1 MSFQGRTISN
11 AFTSGMVLDT
21 LESMQNPAAYRYAR
35 NAILG
40 DKDSYGYGLSNEES
54 NELVA
59 TVGAAIVG
67 HTFVERL
74 NASIIFAEGDII
86 GYFDHDLD
94 EYKEIARAS
103 EFGCSW
109 GLNQCEFLDAEY
121 KSMQPCDELYVYFS
135 SNCTYYRI
143 NLSEMLNPVRKSALV
158 AAVKAG
164 NISKTNC
171 SHSCD
176 TFKLLNC
183 ICTPK
188 ITASTSE
195 NSGHSLESGV
205 YKFAVQLEDNEGN
218 KTNWGEVSQP
228 LYVGSK
234 SNQAGEVTS
243 SSISLNLTGLDCR
256 YDVVNIAV
264 INGYGRAEVVASRQY
279 STDGITFTY
288 YGQKGRAIDIEEI
301 VTKGKKYLRGRSL
314 EQKDSRL
321 YLYNIRQEKNPN
333 MQRRVFD
340 GARLQFITI
349 QTSAKLAERYNLKS
363 LAREENYM
371 FGVVYKYCDGTF
383 SPVFLMSPSGGGGG
397 SSSSSSS
404 SASQDGSTSSR
415 AALSQN
421 GDQPVS
427 GGDGGSGG
435 GSGGSGASGGSGSS
449 YVQGSVTPATGKE
462 EQYIRKRGNTRTG
475 CTANCGCSGSGCSSG
490 AGGGQNPNGLKPPSE
505 EAEFRKETEP
515 FNTSLGNWEES
526 AKCNDCHPPVCC
538 STDAE
543 GNVVI
548 TPLPDGGDCSG
559 CDEDEIAIAAD
570 GPDLEKTFAD
580 HTDDLTYWL
589 NDTTSKPTSSTIKE
603 AADNLIN
610 AVNNAEVV
618 ERIKASYT
626 IDTKVTTPGQGE
638 EPQET
643 GNSEVTIPQSAAK
656 NPRTE
661 NVTAQEIDNITGN
674 EKPEDPDILQS
685 SKTPATDSE
694 TPPTVKTST
703 EIPWGDYHHNITG
716 KADLDG
722 QIKIVEY
729 WNPRTVTTENLYPD
743 SKDCE
748 GQPIYGGKANSNV
761 ELFGSPTAV
770 QSPII
775 QPTSKGVPNRF
786 SPSSDPYYAADVR
799 HIGIQVTGVP
809 LPSNDEDW
817 FPKPLCP
824 NEPYRIVMVERDH
837 INATVQANCL
847 ATSCFLGESGGETFY
862 FGRHGMCSKDK
873 CDIHV
878 LNGDS
883 HLGTTGGSGYN
894 LHGLD
899 TNIGKVGLSGTK
911 IRKNA
916 LVNAQ
921 GYRYGLYA
929 EGKKPNDRLSGNRI
943 DQRGARQML
952 NANLFVP
959 EGGEFPINGISI
971 VEADEKNLPVTGST
985 YAVCNGYREKSV
997 FTEISG
1003 SLGAQED
1010 NSFKM
1015 DTMDHEVPISDAH
1028 GWNVS
1033 VIREV
1038 PDQYGA
1044 VPGMK
1049 FIDTGV
1055 RANGR
1060 NGSVKGFTGDVFI
1073 GPYSVKRTGY
1083 VSDKVGNLFPTKR
1096 NPGCERDR
1104 TVCDSPDDLLLQ
1116 NLDVNHYPTRFPKS
1130 GDLCDARNWAGGYED
1145 KRALAVAA
1153 GGPPDYDFYYPKV
1166 QKTLI
1171 VTWLESRVNPWKR
1184 ATDIGDQTISGRA
1197 YYPNLHGMHLDSHV
1211 LRDHPWEESFLNR
1224 FYYRVEQPSPA
1235 QLLRK
1240 FLIRNIIEIMI
1251 PALGLLEA
1259 STKQLPTDIT
1269 AYFLVLPGLIA
1280 YWRLMKDVVTRED
1293 YLNKMVGISD
1303 CKTDDEGGELDN
1315 HITQFEDNYHDYNS
1329 QFSAM
1334 TSENYYKAMP
1344 LQYNT
1349 CVCDS
1354 CTDKQTTNEIYYSNK
1369 QVAGAVIDAYKNFQ
1383 GLAYNEIGVDG
1394 GKVRKLFKW
1403 NGDFFAHTTEGI
1415 YLIKYDSIT
1424 TQTSRGLA
1432 IAGAGDHVIE
1442 PFALFEGIVEG
1453 HAGIQDP
1460 NSSITTPYG
1469 YFFIDREAKRLY
1481 RFDGKVSNEVSKKD
1495 MYNFFKEHIDFCQI
1509 GDCHDE
1515 KNEGSTYYSLGW
1527 DNRYNRLL
1535 ITKKSQNPKE
1545 SMTLSYYPLAG
1556 EGGKFVS
1563 FHDYIP
1569 QSYMWDRD
1577 GFYSTTGGKIYK
1589 HNIKD
1594 KYQNFYGKDVPF
1606 EVEFVANAGNQEWF
1620 THKWTQIHTEAE
1632 KGDLKGIDTTFEYM
1646 SARNFTQGTGTL
1658 PFKLT
1663 TDNKD
1668 SAIRMADRI
1677 EEDSNFLLQ
1686 GVRRRYTF
1694 NSLLDYTMPRCE
1706 TKPLTLQ
1713 GDCEWYPNINE
1724 SIYSCE
1730 INQSPDFIN
1739 RRLKDDHLIYRL
1751 TYNGDNETKLRLLGV
1766 KTFVDPLE
1774 MQ

>member
-1 MSFQGRTISN
+1 MFQGKNINNSFQNGI
-11 AFTSGMVLDT
+11 VLDT
-21 LESMQNPAAYRYAR
+21 IESMQLPNTYRYAR

-40 DKDSYGYGLSNEES
+40 DKNSYGYGLSNEEA

-59 TVGAAIVG
+59 SVGAPIVG
-67 HTFVERL
+67 HVFVERL
-74 NASIIFAEGDII
+74 NSSIILAVGDII

-103 EFGCSW
+103 EFGSCSW
-109 GLNQCEFLDAEY
+109 GFNECEWIDPEF
-121 KSMQPCDELYVYFS
+121 KTMSTGCPELMLYLS
-135 SNCTYYRI
+135 SNCIYYRFNI
-143 NLSEMLNPVRKSALV
+143 SELLNPVRKAALIESI
-158 AAVKAG
+158 KAG
-164 NISKTNC
+164 NNSRSNC
-171 SHSCD
+171 SFSCEY
-176 TFKLLNC
+176 FKLMQC
-183 ICTPK
+183 VCSPK
-188 ITASTSE
+188 MTFSTSE
-195 NSGHSLESGV
+195 NSGHSLESGA
-205 YKFAVQLEDNEGN
+205 YKFAFQLEDNEGN
-218 KTNWGEVSQP
+218 KTNWGEISATT
-228 LYVGSK
+228 YVGSK
-234 SNQAGEVTS
+234 SNQVGEPTS
-243 SSISLNLTGLDCR
+243 ASISVNLTGLDCR
-256 YDVVNIAV
+256 YDVVNICV
-264 INGYGRAEVVASRQY
+264 INGYGKCEVVASRQY

-340 GARLQFITI
+340 SARLQFITI

-383 SPVFLMSPSGGGGG
+383 SPVFLMSPSGGSGG

-404 SASQDGSTSSR
+404 SDGQTAGRAVNFEDNQGGEDPAQGNSSAGATAS
-415 AALSQN
+415 
-421 GDQPVS
+421 
-427 GGDGGSGG
+427 
-435 GSGGSGASGGSGSS
+435 SGSS
-449 YVQGSVTPATGKE
+449 FSAGSASTASGTE
-462 EQYIRKRGNTRTG
+462 ERYIRKRGNTRTG

-490 AGGGQNPNGLKPPSE
+490 AGSGSTAGGLTPPSE
-505 EAEFRKETEP
+505 EGEFRSEADP
-515 FNTSLGNWEES
+515 FSTNIGNWTES

-538 STDAE
+538 STDDE
-543 GNVVI
+543 GNVII

-570 GPDLEKTFAD
+570 GPDLENTYAD
-580 HTDDLTYWL
+580 HTDDLTYWAW
-589 NDTTSKPTSSTIKE
+589 DTTKKPETSTIKE
-603 AADNLIN
+603 AAQNLID

-618 ERIKASYT
+618 ERIKATYNVKTGVRTPGDGEEPSST
-626 IDTKVTTPGQGE
+626 GNTENTTPGQ
-638 EPQET
+638 T
-643 GNSEVTIPQSAAK
+643 S
-656 NPRTE
+656 
-661 NVTAQEIDNITGN
+661 
-674 EKPEDPDILQS
+674 
-685 SKTPATDSE
+685 PAGD
-694 TPPTVKTST
+694 V
-703 EIPWGDYHHNITG
+703 PWGDYHHNLTG

-748 GQPIYGGKANSNV
+748 GQPIYGTNKANQEV
-761 ELFGSPTAV
+761 ELFGTPTAV

-775 QPTSKGVPNRF
+775 QPISKGVPNRF

-809 LPSNDEDW
+809 LPTNDEDW

-959 EGGEFPINGISI
+959 EGGTYNIKGISY
-971 VEADEKNLPVTGST
+971 VNADEKNLPVTGAD
-985 YAVCNGYREKSV
+985 YAVCNGYREASV
-997 FTEISG
+997 FTDISG

-1240 FLIRNIIEIMI
+1240 FLIRNIIEVMI

-1344 LQYNT
+1344 LNYNT
-1349 CVCDS
+1349 CDCSLCSDG
-1354 CTDKQTTNEIYYSNK
+1354 QTTNEIYYSNK

-1424 TQTSRGLA
+1424 TQTSKGLA

-1460 NSSITTPYG
+1460 NSSITTPFG

-1481 RFDGKVSNEVSKKD
+1481 RFDGKTSHEVSNRG
-1495 MYNFFKEHIDFCQI
+1495 MYNFFKEHIDFCEI
-1509 GDCHDE
+1509 GQCHDE
-1515 KNEGSTYYSLGW
+1515 KNESSTFYSLGW

-1535 ITKKSQNPKE
+1535 ITKKSQKEGE

-1632 KGDLKGIDTTFEYM
+1632 KGDLKGMDVTFEKM

-1706 TKPLTLQ
+1706 TKPLTLL
-1713 GDCEWYPNINE
+1713 GDCEWYPKINE

-1730 INQSPDFIN
+1730 INQSPDFIQ
-1739 RRLKDDHLIYRL
+1739 RRMKDDHLVYRL

-1766 KTFVDPLE
+1766 KTFVDPIE

>member
-1 MSFQGRTISN
+1 MSFQGKAINNSFTHGLFLDAIESQQPSN
-11 AFTSGMVLDT
+11 TA
-21 LESMQNPAAYRYAR
+21 RYVR

-40 DKDSYGYGLSNEES
+40 DNNSYGYGLSNEES
-54 NELVA
+54 NQLAADLGE
-59 TVGAAIVG
+59 AIVG
-67 HTFVERL
+67 HLFVERL
-74 NASIIFAEGDII
+74 NASIVFTVSDSLF
-86 GYFDHDLD
+86 YFDHDLN
-94 EYKEIARAS
+94 ESKKIASAS
-103 EFGCSW
+103 EFGCKWNFSTCSW
-109 GLNQCEFLDAEY
+109 IDSEF
-121 KSMQPCDELYVYFS
+121 KTMQPCDELYVYFAS
-135 SNCTYYRI
+135 GDCTYYRL
-143 NLSEMLNPVRKSALV
+143 NVSEMLNPVRKAALIESI
-158 AAVKAG
+158 KAG
-164 NISKTNC
+164 NNNTTNC
-171 SHSCD
+171 SFSCSY
-176 TFKLLNC
+176 FHLLNC
-183 ICTPK
+183 VCSPR

-205 YKFAVQLEDNEGN
+205 YKFAVQLEDSEGN
-218 KTNWGEVSQP
+218 RTNFGEVSQP
-228 LYVGSK
+228 FYVGSK
-234 SNQAGEVTS
+234 SNQAGEITS
-243 SSISLNLTGLDCR
+243 ASVSVNLTGLDCR

-264 INGYGRAEVVASRQY
+264 INGYGRAEIVASRQY

-340 GARLQFITI
+340 SARLQFITI

-397 SSSSSSS
+397 SSSSSNDGQTAGRAVNFEDNQGGEDPAQGNS
-404 SASQDGSTSSR
+404 SA
-415 AALSQN
+415 
-421 GDQPVS
+421 
-427 GGDGGSGG
+427 
-435 GSGGSGASGGSGSS
+435 GATASSGSS
-449 YVQGSVTPATGKE
+449 YSAGSPSTASGTE
-462 EQYIRKRGNTRTG
+462 ERYIRKRGNTRTG

-490 AGGGQNPNGLKPPSE
+490 AGSGSTAGGLTPPSE
-505 EAEFRKETEP
+505 EGEFRSEADP
-515 FNTSLGNWEES
+515 FSTNLGNWTES

-538 STDAE
+538 STDSE
-543 GNVVI
+543 GNVII

-570 GPDLEKTFAD
+570 GPDLENTYAD
-580 HTDDLTYWL
+580 HTDDLTYWAW
-589 NDTTSKPTSSTIKE
+589 DTTKKPETSTIK
-603 AADNLIN
+603 AAAQQLID

-618 ERIKASYT
+618 ERIKATYNVKT
-626 IDTKVTTPGQGE
+626 GVRTPGDGEEAPDTGNTENTTPGQ
-638 EPQET
+638 T
-643 GNSEVTIPQSAAK
+643 S
-656 NPRTE
+656 
-661 NVTAQEIDNITGN
+661 
-674 EKPEDPDILQS
+674 
-685 SKTPATDSE
+685 PAGD
-694 TPPTVKTST
+694 V
-703 EIPWGDYHHNITG
+703 PWGDYHHNLTG

-729 WNPRTVTTENLYPD
+729 WNPRPITTENLYPD

-748 GQPIYGGKANSNV
+748 GQPIYGTKANQEV
-761 ELFGSPTAV
+761 ELFGTPTAV

-775 QPTSKGVPNRF
+775 QPISKGVPNRF

-1083 VSDKVGNLFPTKR
+1083 VSDKVGNLFPT
-1096 NPGCERDR
+1096 PQRDR

-1116 NLDVNHYPTRFPKS
+1116 NLDVNHYPTRLPKS
-1130 GDLCDARNWAGGYED
+1130 GDLSDARNWAGGYLS
-1145 KRALAVAA
+1145 KRALEVSRGA
-1153 GGPPDYDFYYPKV
+1153 DLERDFYYPKV

-1240 FLIRNIIEIMI
+1240 FLIRNIIEVMI

-1344 LQYNT
+1344 LNYNT
-1349 CVCDS
+1349 CVCDE
-1354 CTDKQTTNEIYYSNK
+1354 CNDKQTTNEIYYSNK

-1424 TQTSRGLA
+1424 TQTSKGLA

-1460 NSSITTPYG
+1460 NSSITTPFG

-1481 RFDGKVSNEVSKKD
+1481 RFDGKTSHEVSNRG
-1495 MYNFFKEHIDFCQI
+1495 MYNFFKEHIDFCEI
-1509 GDCHDE
+1509 GQCHDE
-1515 KNEGSTYYSLGW
+1515 KNESSTFYSLGW

-1535 ITKKSQNPKE
+1535 ITKKSQKEGE

-1594 KYQNFYGKDVPF
+1594 KFQNFYGTDYPF

-1632 KGDLKGIDTTFEYM
+1632 KGDLKGMDVTFEKM

-1706 TKPLTLQ
+1706 TKPLTLL
-1713 GDCEWYPNINE
+1713 GDCEWYPKINE

-1730 INQSPDFIN
+1730 INQSPDFIQ
-1739 RRLKDDHLIYRL
+1739 RRMKDDHLVYRL

>member
-1 MSFQGRTISN
+1 MFQGKAISN
-11 AFTSGMVLDT
+11 QFNGGLLLDSI
-21 LESMQNPAAYRYAR
+21 ESLQLPNTYRYAR

-40 DKDSYGYGLSNEES
+40 DSTAYGYGLSNEQS
-54 NELVA
+54 NELA
-59 TVGAAIVG
+59 ADLGEAIVG
-67 HTFVERL
+67 HLFVERL
-74 NASIIFAEGDII
+74 NASIVFTVSDSLF
-86 GYFDHDLD
+86 YFDHDLN
-94 EYKEIARAS
+94 ESKKIASAS
-103 EFGCSW
+103 EFGCKWNFSTCSW
-109 GLNQCEFLDAEY
+109 IDAEF
-121 KSMQPCDELYVYFS
+121 KTLQPCDELYVYFAS
-135 SNCTYYRI
+135 GDCTYYRL
-143 NLSEMLNPVRKSALV
+143 NVSEMLNPVRKAALIESI
-158 AAVKAG
+158 KAG
-164 NISKTNC
+164 NNSKTNC
-171 SHSCD
+171 SYSCD
-176 TFKLLNC
+176 YFKLMNC
-183 ICTPK
+183 VCTPK

-228 LYVGSK
+228 IYIGSK
-234 SNQAGEVTS
+234 SNQLGEITS
-243 SSISLNLTGLDCR
+243 ASISINLTGLDCR

-264 INGYGRAEVVASRQY
+264 INGYGAASVVASRQY

-340 GARLQFITI
+340 SARLQFITI

-404 SASQDGSTSSR
+404 DGQTAGRAVNFEDNQGGEDPAQGNSSA
-415 AALSQN
+415 
-421 GDQPVS
+421 
-427 GGDGGSGG
+427 
-435 GSGGSGASGGSGSS
+435 GATASSGSS
-449 YVQGSVTPATGKE
+449 YSAGSPSVATGKE

-475 CTANCGCSGSGCSSG
+475 CAACCGCSGDGCNSGP
-490 AGGGQNPNGLKPPSE
+490 GGGQNPNGLKPPSE
-505 EAEFRKETEP
+505 EAEFRTEADP
-515 FNTSLGNWEES
+515 FSTNMNNWEQS
-526 AKCNDCHPPVCC
+526 ADCNDCNCDC
-538 STDAE
+538 TDC
-543 GNVVI
+543 G
-548 TPLPDGGDCSG
+548 G
-559 CDEDEIAIAAD
+559 CDEDKTAIAAD
-570 GPDLEKTFAD
+570 GPDLEKTFVD
-580 HTDDLTYWL
+580 HTDELSFWGW
-589 NDTTSKPTSSTIKE
+589 DTTKKPQSSTIKE
-603 AADNLIN
+603 AAQNLID

-618 ERIKASYT
+618 ERIKATYNVKTGVRTPGDGEEPPST
-626 IDTKVTTPGQGE
+626 GNTENTTPGQ
-638 EPQET
+638 T
-643 GNSEVTIPQSAAK
+643 S
-656 NPRTE
+656 
-661 NVTAQEIDNITGN
+661 
-674 EKPEDPDILQS
+674 
-685 SKTPATDSE
+685 PAGD
-694 TPPTVKTST
+694 V
-703 EIPWGDYHHNITG
+703 PWGDYHHNLTG

-729 WNPRTVTTENLYPD
+729 WNPRKETTENLYPD

-748 GQPIYGGKANSNV
+748 GQPIYGTKANQKV
-761 ELFGSPTAV
+761 ELFGTPTAV

-775 QPTSKGVPNRF
+775 QPISKGVPNRF

-809 LPSNDEDW
+809 LPTNDEDW

-862 FGRHGMCSKDK
+862 YPRHGMCSKDK
-873 CDIHV
+873 CDFHI
-878 LNGDS
+878 LDGDS
-883 HLGTTGGSGYN
+883 HLGRTGGSGYN

-959 EGGEFPINGISI
+959 EGGEFPIDGISI
-971 VEADEKNLPVTGST
+971 VEANEKNLPVTGAD
-985 YAVCNGYREKSV
+985 YAVCNGYREASV
-997 FTEISG
+997 FTQISG

-1083 VSDKVGNLFPTKR
+1083 VSDKVGNLFPT
-1096 NPGCERDR
+1096 PQRDR

-1116 NLDVNHYPTRFPKS
+1116 NLDVNHYPTRLPKS
-1130 GDLCDARNWAGGYED
+1130 GDLSDARNWAGGYLS
-1145 KRALAVAA
+1145 KRALEVSRGA
-1153 GGPPDYDFYYPKV
+1153 DLERDFYYPKV

-1240 FLIRNIIEIMI
+1240 FLIRNIIEVMI

-1344 LQYNT
+1344 LNYNT
-1349 CVCDS
+1349 CVCDE
-1354 CTDKQTTNEIYYSNK
+1354 CADKQTTNEIYYSNK
-1369 QVAGAVIDAYKNFQ
+1369 QVAGALIDAYKNFQ

-1394 GKVRKLFKW
+1394 GKIRKLFKW

-1424 TQTSRGLA
+1424 TQTSKGLA

-1460 NSSITTPYG
+1460 NSSIITPFG

-1481 RFDGKVSNEVSKKD
+1481 RFDGKTSHEVSNRG
-1495 MYNFFKEHIDFCQI
+1495 MYNFFKEHIDFCEI
-1509 GDCHDE
+1509 GQCHDE
-1515 KNEGSTYYSLGW
+1515 KKESSTFYSLGW

-1535 ITKKSQNPKE
+1535 ITKKSQKEGE

-1594 KYQNFYGKDVPF
+1594 KFQNFYGTDYPF
-1606 EVEFVANAGNQEWF
+1606 EVEFVANVGNQEWF

-1632 KGDLKGIDTTFEYM
+1632 KGDLKGMDVTFEKM

-1706 TKPLTLQ
+1706 TKPLTLL
-1713 GDCEWYPNINE
+1713 GDCEWYPKINE

-1730 INQSPDFIN
+1730 INQSPDFIQ
-1739 RRLKDDHLIYRL
+1739 RRMKDDHLVYRL

-1766 KTFVDPLE
+1766 KTFVDPID